1 MKRPKITKCAGGII
15 LLGVAARLSMYADS
29 MEGVQVWA
37 SVLSGFLLVI
47 GACIVGHETA
57 VRNVD

>member
-1 MKRPKITKCAGGII
+1 MKRPKMTKLAGGII

-29 MEGVQVWA
+29 TDGLQVLA
-37 SVLSGFLLVI
+37 SILSAVFLVL
-47 GACIVGHETA
+47 GACIVGREID